1 MQDNNSF
8 NSSYI
13 PPDGYNNQNSSQQ
26 NFQNGYSGQYGSY
39 RNNGYYVPPQD
50 NRMQNQQYYVPQ
62 QNYNNMQ
69 NQYYTQQYANP
80 QYQQAYYKPVDFY
93 DTDPAER
100 KKIRKLYNGVGLAL
114 IFQFLLM
121 LILVTSMQ
129 AILHTVGY
137 GGEYKEDGVTWII
150 HFWEEIECAWMPAI
164 ASIIMF
170 FIYNAIT
177 RYKSKELFSTQSI
190 TPKFIITAVILTL
203 FFQQISILLM
213 NGLSTALY
221 NIGYE
226 VLFNYEVST
235 DVPTR
240 LADYFATIILAPIAE
255 EMFFR
260 GIVLRNIA
268 KVSQRYAIFFSAL
281 IFGLM
286 HGNPYQMILGFLIGI
301 VLGYVTVKTG
311 SIIPSII
318 CHMANN
324 IVASIP
330 DMFSLVDEKLSDPI
344 GIALM
349 VLFLLAGL
357 AVFLIVLSMGKIKIP
372 EYTIYHKHRT
382 TPIILTS
389 VAVYIAIGIY
399 IIEILANI
407 TPVAAS
413 S

>member
-8 NSSYI
+8 NGNYI
-13 PPDGYNNQNSSQQ
+13 PPDGYNNYNGNQQ
-26 NFQNGYSGQYGSY
+26 NFQNSYGGQYGNY
-39 RNNGYYVPPQD
+39 QNNNGYYYTPPQ
-50 NRMQNQQYYVPQ
+50 NYPMQNQQ
-62 QNYNNMQ
+62 
-69 NQYYTQQYANP
+69 QYYAPQYAKP
-80 QYQQAYYKPVDFY
+80 QYQQAYYKPADYY

-100 KKIRKLYNGVGLAL
+100 KKIRRLYNGIGLTL
-114 IFQFLLM
+114 ICQVVLM
-121 LILVTSMQ
+121 LILVVSMQ
-129 AILHTVGY
+129 SILQSVGY

-150 HFWEEIECAWMPAI
+150 HFWEEIQCAWMPAI
-164 ASIIMF
+164 ASIVMF

-177 RYKSKELFSTQSI
+177 RYKSKELFSTQGI
-190 TPKFIITAVILTL
+190 TPKFIITAIILTL

-213 NGLSTALY
+213 NGLSVALY

-226 VLFNYEVST
+226 VLFNYEIST

-240 LADYFATIILAPIAE
+240 LADYFATIVLAPIAE
-255 EMFFR
+255 EMFYR
-260 GIVLRNIA
+260 GIILRSA
-268 KVSQRYAIFFSAL
+268 ARVSQRYAIFFSAL

-301 VLGYVTVKTG
+301 VLGYVTIKTG

-330 DMFSLVDEKLSDPI
+330 DMFSLIDEKLYDPI
-344 GIALM
+344 SIALM
-349 VLFLLAGL
+349 VLFLLVGL
-357 AVFLIVLSMGKIKIP
+357 AVFVIVLSTGKIKMP

-389 VAVYIAIGIY
+389 IAVYIAVGIY
-399 IIEILANI
+399 VFEILTSI
-407 TPVAAS
+407 TPVATS
-413 S
+413 